1 MDVTGGP
8 ITKENPEGV
17 SLQPIQHSLAVPS
30 RARRLLNI
38 IHNFTR
44 VYSCNSC
51 CTLGLICVYTDSS
64 NGDPAESWLADLLH
78 VVTDLSSP
86 LAPQQQQRPCWP
98 EAPEVDHFI
107 FVNGG
112 YPQRTVI
119 VESHRL
125 SEFFPG
131 AIQSDLNQPR
141 FGVRSHLLVCLSLIH
156 I

>member
-1 MDVTGGP
+1 M
-8 ITKENPEGV
+8 
-17 SLQPIQHSLAVPS
+17 
-30 RARRLLNI
+30 
-38 IHNFTR
+38 
-44 VYSCNSC
+44 
-51 CTLGLICVYTDSS
+51 CVHRFFEWRPRS
-64 NGDPAESWLADLLH
+64 ALVIESWLADLLH

-125 SEFFPG
+125 SEFF
-131 AIQSDLNQPR
+131 LERPR
-141 FGVRSHLLVCLSLIH
+141 VTQISRGLA
-156 I
+156 

>member
-1 MDVTGGP
+1 MTLSTITTSFLPVRKRITVYITFSGCTQLLYTG
-8 ITKENPEGV
+8 INM
-17 SLQPIQHSLAVPS
+17 
-30 RARRLLNI
+30 
-38 IHNFTR
+38 
-44 VYSCNSC
+44 
-51 CTLGLICVYTDSS
+51 CVHRFFEWRPRSFVI
-64 NGDPAESWLADLLH
+64 ESWLADLLH

-131 AIQSDLNQPR
+131 AIQSDSNQPR
-141 FGVRSHLLVCLSLIH
+141 LGVRSHLLVCKCWPASLLPGGNTSH
-156 I
+156 FL

>member
-1 MDVTGGP
+1 MP
-8 ITKENPEGV
+8 ARSQAHGV
-17 SLQPIQHSLAVPS
+17 
-30 RARRLLNI
+30 
-38 IHNFTR
+38 HNFTR
-44 VYSCNSC
+44 VYSC

-64 NGDPAESWLADLLH
+64 NGDPRSFVIEPWLADLLH
-78 VVTDLSSP
+78 LVTDLSSP

-131 AIQSDLNQPR
+131 AIQSDSNQPR
-141 FGVRSHLLVCLSLIH
+141 LGVRSHLLVCKCWPASLLPGGNTSH
-156 I
+156 FL